1 MSRTID
7 NKVVEMEFDNSNFE
21 KNVSTSMGTL
31 DKLKKSL
38 NFDGATK
45 GLENIERASNNVKF
59 DQMASSL
66 EALERRFSTLGIVGM
81 QVIQNLTNAAIGFAK
96 KGLSFVTNG
105 IIQGG
110 IKRATNLEQAHFQL
124 QGLLQDEQEVAAV
137 MQNVND
143 AVDGTAYGLDAAA
156 KVASQLAASGMRAG
170 DEMFSALRAIAGVAA
185 MTNSDYESIGD
196 IFTTVAGNGRLMG
209 MQLTQLAS
217 RGLNAAA
224 TLAKYLNVTEAEV
237 RDMTSKGK
245 IDFKT
250 FAAAMDDAFGEHA
263 KKANETMTG
272 ALSNIRAALG
282 RIGALFIS
290 PMIEQNGPL
299 VKFLNEVRIKINNIK
314 ASLVPFA
321 ELVTELANKTLKK
334 LTSQLNKIEVS
345 KNTTK
350 MVHIMEAFGSTIGN
364 VLSLLKKAEPIA
376 RNAFKFV
383 FPDSAMNSLVQF
395 ANHLKYITTPLKK
408 VDLAN
413 GDLYNTFKGLFSIV
427 KIFTDT
433 LKALGKGFGAFVSKL
448 TGVPGNI
455 LSITGAFGK
464 WISEIVESAEEMKI
478 LQTVLTR
485 FGDKIGSVILNVSEW
500 VKENAKLETIA
511 STISRIFDKLTS
523 KMSNA
528 GDFLRNVFSGITA
541 GLSTFFDD
549 FNLGFGSVGAII
561 AALAYNIKNVLV
573 QIRKLFGDVNPVRKF
588 NDTLGQL
595 GDTLF
600 AWEKKLKGKFLLQ
613 VGEALLMIA
622 VAMAIIGSIDSQKI
636 GESFAVITGAI
647 IELMGALRIFET
659 FGNQI
664 PNKVGSNL
672 LKLSGSVLIIAIS
685 INVISKALE
694 RLSKIKTDDA
704 IKAFDLLVLSLG
716 ILMAALYGLSRMN
729 GPIVKGAFALGILS
743 VALLLL
749 AAAIGAFTLIANSDN
764 LFKGLALMATGLL
777 LLVGACNYLGS
788 IQGSVL
794 SGAASIFIISS
805 ALILLA
811 AAIGAFV
818 LITKMGNIIDGLTLM
833 AASILGLMAA
843 LTYLGELGPK
853 ILIGAG
859 AILIMSAALLVLAAA
874 MGAFAII
881 ASMNSAWEGLGLM
894 AAAIVALTAACVGL
908 SLISAPVLTGA
919 ACLGVMSLAL
929 AAFAAALMVVSVALP
944 MFTTALEVL
953 AKGLE
958 VISGSIEVIL
968 TNISEGI
975 ENWIINILTGI
986 ATGIEKI
993 LGSIGEGIGKGLE
1006 GISKGLDALGDS
1018 ITSMGNGIGD
1028 VGDGIERFGNG
1039 VRSLAGIAWVNTAVG
1054 IKEISNAL
1062 KQLNQNK
1069 FDGDISKII
1078 EYVNA
1083 FNNMVST
1090 ISGSAPKLIATGSK
1104 LSSGFGTALV
1114 NGIRS
1119 YYSSAYA
1126 AGQYVVSGFVNGI
1139 NSKLS
1144 SAINAAANVGSA
1156 AARALQNSLQIHS
1169 PSKVTEKLGK
1179 FFSLG
1184 FINKIK
1190 DYIKRVGDVSYAM
1203 GEESTNSLKD
1213 ALTKMYGLITGDIES
1228 SPVITP
1234 IIDLSKAKTGIK
1246 DLNGIISSENTISAS
1261 GSVALA
1267 GSISN
1272 KMGYTDTT
1280 LDRTISK
1287 LFDKIQNG
1295 ESGNTTNNV
1304 FNIHGDDPK
1313 TIAGEVSRILQAQ
1326 VERRNASWA

>member
-81 QVIQNLTNAAIGFAK
+81 QVIQNLTNSAINLAK
-96 KGLSFVTNG
+96 KGLSFVTDG
-105 IIQGG
+105 IVQGG
-110 IKRATNLEQAHFQL
+110 VKRAMNLEQAHFQL
-124 QGLLQDEQEVAAV
+124 QGLLEDEQEVAAV

-170 DEMFSALRAIAGVAA
+170 DEMFGALRAVAGVAA
-185 MTNSDYESIGD
+185 MTNSDYESVGD

-224 TLAKYLNVTEAEV
+224 TLAKYLNITEAEV
-237 RDMTSKGK
+237 RDMVSHGE

-250 FAAAMDDAFGEHA
+250 FASAMDDAFGEHA

-282 RIGALFIS
+282 RIGALFVS

-299 VKFLNEVRIKINNIK
+299 VKLLNEVRIKINAIK

-321 ELVTELANKTLKK
+321 ELVTGLANKTLRK
-334 LTSQLNKIEVS
+334 LTSQLNNIEVS

-350 MVHIMEAFGSTIGN
+350 MVKIMEAFGSTIGN
-364 VLSLLKKAEPIA
+364 VLSLLKKAEPVA
-376 RNAFKFV
+376 RGAFKFV
-383 FPDSAMNSLVQF
+383 FPDSAMDSLVQF
-395 ANHLKYITTPLKK
+395 ANHLKDVTTPLKK

-413 GDLYNTFKGLFSIV
+413 VDLYNTFKGLFSIV
-427 KIFTDT
+427 KIFIDT
-433 LKALGKGFGAFVSKL
+433 LKALGNGFGALVSKL

-500 VKENAKLETIA
+500 VKENDKLETIA
-511 STISRIFDKLTS
+511 STIARIFDKLTS
-523 KMSNA
+523 KMSNV
-528 GDFLRNVFSGITA
+528 GDFFRNIISGITT

-549 FNLGFGSVGAII
+549 FNLGFGTVGAIT
-561 AALAYNIKNVLV
+561 AALAYNIRKVLI
-573 QIRKLFGDVNPVRKF
+573 QIRKLFGDVNPIRGFSNVF
-588 NDTLGQL
+588 GQLYDTLYAMEQSI
-595 GDTLF
+595 T
-600 AWEKKLKGKFLLQ
+600 GKFWLE
-613 VGEALLMIA
+613 VGAALLMVA
-622 VAMAIIGSIDSQKI
+622 VSMAIIGSIDSEKI
-636 GESFAVITGAI
+636 GLAFAVITGAI
-647 IELMGALRIFET
+647 IELMGALRIFES
-659 FGNQI
+659 FSAGI
-664 PNKVGSNL
+664 PRRIGSNL
-672 LKLSGSVLIIAIS
+672 LKLSVSVLIIAIS
-685 INVISKALE
+685 LNVISKALE

-704 IKAFDLLVLSLG
+704 IKAFDLLALSLG
-716 ILMAALYGLSRMN
+716 IMIAALYGLSRMN
-729 GPIVKGAFALGILS
+729 GPIVKGAIALGILS

-749 AAAIGAFTLIANSDN
+749 AAAIGAFTLVANSDN
-764 LFKGLALMATGLL
+764 LLKGLALMAGALL

-794 SGAASIFIISS
+794 SGAASIFIISA
-805 ALILLA
+805 ALLLLA
-811 AAIGAFV
+811 GAIAAFA
-818 LITKMGNIIDGLTLM
+818 LITKMGNIVDGLTLM
-833 AASILGLMAA
+833 AVSILGLMAA
-843 LTYLGELGPK
+843 LTFLGELGPK

-859 AILIMSAALLVLAAA
+859 AMLVMSAALLVLAAA
-874 MGAFAII
+874 MGAFAVI
-881 ASMNSAWEGLGLM
+881 ASMDSAWEGLGLL
-894 AAAIVALTAACVGL
+894 AAAIVVLTAACFGL
-908 SLISAPVLTGA
+908 SLISAPVLIGA

-929 AAFAAALMVVSVALP
+929 AAFGAALMVVSIALP
-944 MFTTALEVL
+944 MFTTSLELL

-968 TNISEGI
+968 TNISEGM
-975 ENWIINILTGI
+975 ENWIANILTGI
-986 ATGIEKI
+986 ATGIEEI
-993 LGSIGEGIGKGLE
+993 LASVGEGIGKGLE
-1006 GISKGLDALGDS
+1006 GISKGLDAIGDS
-1018 ITSMGNGIGD
+1018 IGNVGD
-1028 VGDGIERFGNG
+1028 GVGDIGDGIERFGNG
-1039 VRSLAGIAWVNTAVG
+1039 VRSLTGISWVSTAVG
-1054 IKEISNAL
+1054 IKEIADAL
-1062 KQLNQNK
+1062 KQLNKNK
-1069 FDGDISKII
+1069 FDGDVSKIT

-1090 ISGSAPKLIATGSK
+1090 ISGSAPKLIVTGSK
-1104 LSSGFGTALV
+1104 LSSAFGTSLV

-1126 AGQYVVSGFVNGI
+1126 AGQYVVSGFINGI

-1144 SAINAAANVGSA
+1144 SAVNAAANVGSA

-1184 FINKIK
+1184 FINQIK
-1190 DYIKRVGDVSYAM
+1190 NDTKRVGDASYAM

-1246 DLNGIISSENTISAS
+1246 DLNGIISSENPISAS

-1272 KMGYTDTT
+1272 KTGYTDTT